1 VGILPI
7 VSERGRPCPRCGGAT
22 EETVLSGIV
31 SLKRRRSLWASGK
44 VSAVRGETC
53 IRCGHTDLFAAN
65 PDRLFADL
73 RRET

>member
-1 VGILPI
+1 VAEA
-7 VSERGRPCPRCGGAT
+7 SRKCPRCGGPT

-53 IRCGHTDLFAAN
+53 VRCGHTDLYAAN
-65 PDRLFADL
+65 PDRLFSDL
-73 RRET
+73 RRDR

>member
-1 VGILPI
+1 VAEA
-7 VSERGRPCPRCGGAT
+7 SRKCPRCGGPT

-53 IRCGHTDLFAAN
+53 VRCGHTDLYAAS
-65 PDRLFADL
+65 PDRLFSDL
-73 RRET
+73 RRDR